1 MHRVHSGS
9 GRSPVATRSS
19 LMLFY
24 CFQTPLHAGTGMG
37 IFFGICLVTGIV
49 AFIGYSYL
57 RFRKRSIG
65 FQRFKVGKAG
75 RQHFPRPAAPPK
87 LSASGFSL
95 CFIKLE
101 TFPNA
106 CHLNCLKMWRK
117 WERLTHL
124 SWVWAYMCLL
134 LPQMSPSRV
143 PNRLLLSQTP
153 RTGQKLNYTAPKQ
166 KPLPPQESHPLGS
179 R

>member
-19 LMLFY
+19 LTLFY

-75 RQHFPRPAAPPK
+75 RQHFPRPSAPPK
-87 LSASGFSL
+87 LSASSFSL

-124 SWVWAYMCLL
+124 SWV
-134 LPQMSPSRV
+134 
-143 PNRLLLSQTP
+143 
-153 RTGQKLNYTAPKQ
+153 
-166 KPLPPQESHPLGS
+166 
-179 R
+179 